1 MWYGG
6 CVLKRSRCSLTAMDG
21 LGTEALRTRIT
32 GVGDQ
37 DQKGSLGRGAV
48 GLLDVSDHVTIE
60 CV

>member
-1 MWYGG
+1 
-6 CVLKRSRCSLTAMDG
+6 MDG

>member
-1 MWYGG
+1 
-6 CVLKRSRCSLTAMDG
+6 MDG

-37 DQKGSLGRGAV
+37 DQKGLLGRGAV